1 MRINRRRIYLTGLEA
16 ARFLQISTFAVKS
29 LKAKPPAEYITPSH
43 LNSNIIIGSTIE
55 TETFTERIPIGFRKE
70 NLKQGI
76 AILGGTDE
84 ERILTSLRILLEA
97 AKTGLRFLIIT
108 RNPRYRIIS
117 NWVPQTKIYTL
128 GRNLILNPLDP
139 EDFNPPEYQ
148 PLLITVFTQILEL
161 SDEIWIVLEQ
171 ALQQVYENPNPSLFE
186 LQEVISQI
194 PETRVYGKKVL
205 EALNHM
211 LQLFTTGEIASMLG
225 SQQNLKFSEILAQPS
240 IIEIPTRFPL
250 ATIFIKTLILAKI
263 IASKTLNQTLILLD
277 DCEDIFHVDFR
288 AKHRTLEK
296 DILIEWLREITQK
309 EAYIILSTGRII
321 ETSPSALRFPKNR
334 IVHRLTT
341 VDERQIAA
349 NLLGL
354 QEHASGIH
362 SQKRRHRLYQI
373 TYLSHLEFGEA
384 IFLREDYA
392 YPFTIKINYNN
403 LYLPYINEE
412 THPML
417 PNLTEEIFVSK
428 DRRKPKL
435 LLHFGSE
442 ASLAAEILSIIKEY
456 RGLTRFALANIL
468 RIDSG
473 KCYLLLD
480 FLEDQ
485 NYVRRVE
492 VPKGKYWTVGYEITQ
507 RGETALKEYL
517 EWKQSQNQQR
527 RGGINDM

>member
-1 MRINRRRIYLTGLEA
+1 MRANRRRIYLTGLEA

-29 LKAKPPAEYITPSH
+29 LKAKPPAEFITPSH
-43 LNSNIIIGSTIE
+43 LNSTIIIGSTVE

-97 AKTGLRFLIIT
+97 AKIGLKFLIIT
-108 RNPRYRIIS
+108 RDQRYRVIS
-117 NWVPQTKIYTL
+117 NWVSQTKIYTL
-128 GRNLILNPLDP
+128 GRNLILNPLDSENLRP
-139 EDFNPPEYQ
+139 SEYQ
-148 PLLITVFTQILEL
+148 PFLITVFTQILEL

-171 ALQQVYENPNPSLFE
+171 ALQQVYENPAPSLFE

-205 EALNHM
+205 EALNHV
-211 LQLFTTGEIASMLG
+211 LQSFTTGELASMLG

-240 IIEIPTRFPL
+240 IIEVPTRFPL

-263 IASKTLNQTLILLD
+263 LATKTLNQTLILID

-288 AKHRTLEK
+288 AKRRMLEK
-296 DILIEWLREITQK
+296 EVLIEWLREIARR
-309 EAYIILSTGRII
+309 EAYIILSTGKII
-321 ETSPSALRFPKNR
+321 ETLPGALRFPKNR
-334 IVHRLTT
+334 IVHKLTT
-341 VDERQIAA
+341 VDERKIAA

-354 QEHASGIH
+354 QEHAPGIH
-362 SQKRRHRLYQI
+362 SQKRRHRLYQV
-373 TYLSHLEFGEA
+373 TYLSNLEFGEA

-392 YPFTIKINYNN
+392 YPFTIKINYSN
-403 LYLPYINEE
+403 LYIPYISDE
-412 THPML
+412 TYPTF
-417 PNLTEEIFVSK
+417 PSLTEEILVSK
-428 DRRKPKL
+428 EYQKPKL

-442 ASLAAEILSIIKEY
+442 ADLAAEILSIIKEY
-456 RGLTRFALANIL
+456 RGLTRFALTNIL
-468 RIDSG
+468 RIDSS

-492 VPKGKYWTVGYEITQ
+492 VPKGKYWTIGYEITQ
-507 RGETALKEYL
+507 RGETTLKEYL
-517 EWKQSQNQQR
+517 EWKQSQDQQR
-527 RGGINDM
+527 RGGTNDM